1 MQSIRGQ
8 LFPHAWLDGV
18 FENSLAVSHCV
29 PGPPF
34 VFAQT
39 SRVRVVK
46 AATPQGDS
54 ILRTQQ
60 QQQQHDSDEDGENR
74 RAHDQ
79 TTSHPRSDS
88 SEGVRLP
95 QPQANSR
102 TASPPLAP
110 LTAHPWKEVAGC
122 SARTPPPRKRLVA
135 HRDGPAIPAKLPPGS
150 PSLPRDRAPGLSTQ
164 SEGPRPVATFL
175 AFAVVSG

>member
-1 MQSIRGQ
+1 MATRVIS
-8 LFPHAWLDGV
+8 
-18 FENSLAVSHCV
+18 STT

-39 SRVRVVK
+39 SRVRVVT
-46 AATPQGDS
+46 AASPTRRFNPS
-54 ILRTQQ
+54 YTTTTTTTTTRLR
-60 QQQQHDSDEDGENR
+60 R
-74 RAHDQ
+74 RRGRRHAHDQ
-79 TTSHPRSDS
+79 TTSHPRSGS
-88 SEGVRLP
+88 SEGVQLP
-95 QPQANSR
+95 QPQANPR

-122 SARTPPPRKRLVA
+122 SALTPSPRKRLAA

-164 SEGPRPVATFL
+164 SEGPRPVAPFL